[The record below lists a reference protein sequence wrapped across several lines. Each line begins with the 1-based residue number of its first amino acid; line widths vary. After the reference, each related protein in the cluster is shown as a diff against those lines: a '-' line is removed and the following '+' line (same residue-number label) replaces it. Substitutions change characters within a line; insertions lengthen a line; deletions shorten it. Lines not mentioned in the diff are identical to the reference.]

1 MQLATCIGGIK
12 MSDTHTDNVFLAGSL
27 GRVFAR
33 TAAPIILMMLVNG
46 SFNLVDAYFLGVFVG
61 ADALAAVTAMFPVF
75 MLMVAV
81 SALVSN
87 GFASVMA
94 RRLGAGDID
103 EAKEVFAQA
112 ITLSLLVCA
121 VFIGLFVLAGK
132 PITLMANNGAA
143 DLAQMSYIY
152 IAIVFLGSPL
162 AFILSINGDS
172 LRSEGHIGFMALVSL
187 ISVLL
192 NGVLNYLLIAQLE
205 LGVAGS
211 ALGTVL
217 AQALS
222 IVAVFAFRRVKTQK
236 LKLEVVSL
244 STKRHHWREYLAL
257 GAPSSLTYIGIALMS
272 AAILFNLQQWNSDG
286 YHTTVSAYGII
297 TRLMTF
303 IYLPLLGLSM
313 AFQSITGNNV
323 GAENWQRT
331 NSSIKI
337 ALLVA
342 LIYCVGTEAIVWLLK
357 DSLGGWF
364 VNEHSIAEEV
374 ARIIPISTLALFLLG
389 PLMIISMFFQSI
401 GDALRASLLGL
412 SKTYL
417 FALPLVFL
425 LPLLFGEW
433 GIWYA
438 APVAEAMALVLTLG
452 VLYQRA
458 LAHNYHLGLFY
469 AKA

>member
-1 MQLATCIGGIK
+1 MAE
-12 MSDTHTDNVFLAGSL
+12 SHRDNVFLSGSL
-27 GRVFAR
+27 GRVFAK

-61 ADALAAVTAMFPVF
+61 ADALSAVTSMFPAF
-75 MLMVAV
+75 MLLVAV
-81 SALVSN
+81 STLVSN

-94 RRLGAGDID
+94 RRLGAGDVAD
-103 EAKEVFAQA
+103 AREVFAQA

-121 VFIGLFVLAGK
+121 VFIGLFALAGK
-132 PITLMANNGAA
+132 PLTLMANNGAT
-143 DLAQMSYIY
+143 DLAQMSYTY

-162 AFILSINGDS
+162 AFILAINGDS
-172 LRSEGHIGFMALVSL
+172 LRCEGHIGFMALVSL
-187 ISVLL
+187 SSVLL
-192 NGVLNYLLIAQLE
+192 NGVLNYLLIAQLG

-222 IVAVFAFRRVKTQK
+222 IAAVFAFRRIRPQQ
-236 LKLEVVSL
+236 LRLQVVSL

-257 GAPSSLTYIGIALMS
+257 GAPSSLTYMGVALIS
-272 AAILFNLQQWNSDG
+272 AAILFNLQQWHGEG

-313 AFQSITGNNV
+313 AFQSISGNNV
-323 GAENWQRT
+323 GAKNWQRS

-337 ALLVA
+337 ALITASL
-342 LIYCVGTEAIVWLLK
+342 YCLGAEAMLWLLK

-364 VNEHSIAEEV
+364 VDDHSITEEV
-374 ARIIPISTLALFLLG
+374 ARILPISTLALFLLG
-389 PLMIISMFFQSI
+389 PLMMVSMFFQSI
-401 GDALRASLLGL
+401 GDALRAGLLGL

-417 FALPLVFL
+417 FALPMVFL
-425 LPLLFGEW
+425 LPSLMGEL

-458 LAHNYHLGLFY
+458 RVHNYRLGLFY